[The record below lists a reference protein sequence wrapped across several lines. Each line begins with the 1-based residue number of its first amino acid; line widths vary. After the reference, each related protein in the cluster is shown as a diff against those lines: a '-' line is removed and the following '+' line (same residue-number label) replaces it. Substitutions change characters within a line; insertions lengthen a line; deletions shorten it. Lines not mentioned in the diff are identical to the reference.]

1 MAEMTIAE
9 ALRQA
14 LREEMRRDPRVFL
27 LGEDIGVPGGFG
39 GGIYSD
45 AGPCGG
51 IWAPAGA

>member
-14 LREEMRRDPRVFL
+14 LREEMRRDRRVFL
-27 LGEDIGVPGGFG
+27 VGGG
-39 GGIYSD
+39 YWRAGRVWGGIYSD

-51 IWAPAGA
+51 IRAPAGA